1 VLHSMLPK
9 GIPLP
14 SRSQLAELGD
24 SALLNLLQ
32 RARHALRLR
41 GPLANDPTA
50 QILHTLLVGLL
61 CWIGFNIALVTPLYA
76 VHKPGSLAISSFAGL
91 MFAAALALLS
101 RGSFRNASLVYVW
114 GVWLP
119 ATVTIIWNGGI
130 HGVTMVFYIALPISA
145 AWLLGYRAAL
155 VTAGVCMGSSLAMAV
170 LEQNGLRLPHYTPG
184 TPIATW
190 TTILAAMIV
199 AAVPVA
205 QVLQILKKALA
216 ELGVTVEQ
224 LQMEADERRRAEVR
238 MHESEGR
245 FQNMADTAPVMIW
258 VAGPDKLCTFFNKAC
273 LEFTGQTLEQKIGDG
288 WMANVHPEDR
298 ERFLAGY
305 SSSFDVRQEFQ
316 TVFRLRRAD
325 GEYRWVLTTGVPRL
339 TPGGVFAG
347 FIGSCVDITELKR
360 TQEDALAR
368 QKLESLGVL
377 AGGIAH
383 DFNNLLGGI
392 LAEAELVETD
402 LAAGSA
408 AREEIHRI
416 KAAAIRGAEI
426 VRELMIYAG
435 QDQGSLVKP
444 VDLSCLAEEMLELLK
459 VSISKQVVLKINLD
473 QSLPAVW
480 ANAPQIR
487 QVVMNLVINASEAIG
502 NKEGVIHVSTSRVT
516 GEPGSVVNNAP
527 NLLTDDYVR
536 LEVTDTGCGM
546 TEEARA
552 KIFDPFFST
561 KFAGRGM
568 GLAVVRGIVRDHDG
582 VLDVVS
588 APGQGTTFQVL
599 LPCISK
605 RALEIQNA
613 ITSPGAEQSS
623 ARTGTILFV
632 EDEEMLRRAVSKAL
646 RKIGFSVMEASD
658 GSIAMDVI
666 RTHKDD
672 LDAVLLDVTLPGM
685 SSREFL
691 EEARKMRPDLK
702 VIVTTASSK
711 ETADASFAGLR
722 VDRFIQKPFQ
732 LGDFARLLEITLSAK
747 TSAVHAP

>member
-1 VLHSMLPK
+1 MLPK

-24 SALLNLLQ
+24 SALLTLLQ

-155 VTAGVCMGSSLAMAV
+155 VTAGVCMGSSLAIAV

-288 WMANVHPEDR
+288 WIANVHPEDR

-408 AREEIHRI
+408 ARKEIHRI

-435 QDQGSLVKP
+435 QDQGSLLKP
-444 VDLSCLAEEMLELLK
+444 VDLSCLVEEMLELLK

-516 GEPGSVVNNAP
+516 GEPGSIVNNVP

-536 LEVTDTGCGM
+536 LEVADTGCGM

-568 GLAVVRGIVRDHDG
+568 GLAVVRGIVRDHG
-582 VLDVVS
+582 GALDVVS

-632 EDEEMLRRAVSKAL
+632 EDEEMLRLAVSKAL
-646 RKIGFSVMEASD
+646 
-658 GSIAMDVI
+658 
-666 RTHKDD
+666 
-672 LDAVLLDVTLPGM
+672 
-685 SSREFL
+685 
-691 EEARKMRPDLK
+691 
-702 VIVTTASSK
+702 
-711 ETADASFAGLR
+711 
-722 VDRFIQKPFQ
+722 
-732 LGDFARLLEITLSAK
+732 
-747 TSAVHAP
+747 